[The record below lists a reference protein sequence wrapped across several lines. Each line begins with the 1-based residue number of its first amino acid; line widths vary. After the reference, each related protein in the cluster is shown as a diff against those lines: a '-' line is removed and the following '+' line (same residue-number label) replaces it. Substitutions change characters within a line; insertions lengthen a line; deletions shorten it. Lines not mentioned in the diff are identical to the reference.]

1 MKDLMMI
8 RRLEL
13 TKRLAS
19 SSSGI
24 VMHLEPG
31 SRNIIILQNNGIDE
45 KDSNANNMM
54 TVRAF
59 SNIYFDGAPIFDEK
73 CQNAGLGPWNLI
85 KADWKGYAKR
95 WGCHW

>member
-1 MKDLMMI
+1 MGI
-8 RRLEL
+8 C
-13 TKRLAS
+13 
-19 SSSGI
+19 SGYFLFRI
-24 VMHLEPG
+24 TLFFQKLKK
-31 SRNIIILQNNGIDE
+31 ILFFFQTNGVEE

-59 SNIYFDGAPIFDEK
+59 SNIYYDGAPIFDEK